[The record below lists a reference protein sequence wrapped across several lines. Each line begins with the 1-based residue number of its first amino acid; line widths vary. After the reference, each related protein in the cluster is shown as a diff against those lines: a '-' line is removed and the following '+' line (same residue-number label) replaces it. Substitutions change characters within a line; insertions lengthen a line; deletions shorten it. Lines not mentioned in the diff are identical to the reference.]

1 MEISRQFGNFQAQN
15 RKSNLQQP
23 TPGTD
28 TETSPGGLD
37 REFAA
42 NQERQDKAYAI
53 LGRASVEPSYVD
65 PETGDNILHALSRLR
80 LPERGSLL
88 AKIQDFVAKDVDLN
102 VHNKERD
109 SPLAAFIRERPF
121 LGVESDE
128 TGATM
133 SKYLDALLWKD
144 ARRRIPNKINVNM
157 KNREGATALYYAAT
171 RARPDSVRSLI
182 EAGANVNARIGK
194 ISRTALYSAQAN
206 IQTDVDGQR
215 ISILHA
221 TRNAK
226 AVAVFTKDELKIHLF
241 DNVISYLEHDGAISD
256 PTVMEERRVCEN
268 SVRIMPM

>member
-15 RKSNLQQP
+15 RKSNLQQL
-23 TPGTD
+23 TPKTD
-28 TETSPGGLD
+28 QETSPGGLD
-37 REFAA
+37 TGFSAT
-42 NQERQDKAYAI
+42 QERQDKAYAI

-80 LPERGSLL
+80 LPEKGSLL
-88 AKIQDFVAKDVDLN
+88 SKIHDFVAKDVDLN

-109 SPLAAFIRERPF
+109 SPLVAFIRERPF
-121 LGVESDE
+121 LGVESEE

-133 SKYLDALLWKD
+133 SKYIDALLWKD

-157 KNREGATALYYAAT
+157 KNREGATALYYAAI

-194 ISRTALYSAQAN
+194 IPRTASRSENAN
-206 IQTDVDGQR
+206 GQTGVDGQR
-215 ISILHA
+215 TSILRA

-226 AVAVFTKDELKIHLF
+226 AEAVLTKHELKIHLF
-241 DNVISYLEHDGAISD
+241 DNVISYLEHDGAVSD
-256 PTVMEERRVCEN
+256 PTIMEERGVCAN